1 MAVKTA
7 DDWRVEGG
15 SLLRHRLL
23 EGKVKIGLSYEEGK
37 VRIGI
42 GMTSVMLQKSVEM
55 PGISTLCDM

>member
-23 EGKVKIGLSYEEGK
+23 EGKAKVGLSYEEGK
-37 VRIGI
+37 VKIGI
-42 GMTSVMLQKSVEM
+42 FSY
-55 PGISTLCDM
+55 